1 MTSYLDTD
9 PEMRPDLP
17 TRERVAGKT
26 EVQCPSCGA
35 WRPGFCVSSLPETTE
50 GHDWACDGCITRW
63 ARVPVVPTLEQ
74 VRAEALRAIDAAA
87 EAARAAYLTPGSGQ
101 ALEYQQVAAEASQYL
116 MHVAAEVEPDP
127 ADYPMLAYEAAA
139 RDVPLAQVVTEVMD
153 AVQVSTLAGRVIRVR
168 RLAAK
173 AAVRAAETPEAV
185 AEAMQVDWTIL
196 AEDA

>member
-1 MTSYLDTD
+1 MAHFLATD
-9 PEMRPDLP
+9 PDQRPDFP
-17 TRERVAGKT
+17 TRERRPGKI
-26 EVQCPSCGA
+26 EVQCPVCSA
-35 WRPGFCVSSLPETTE
+35 WRPGYCVTQLDPPRE
-50 GHDWACDGCITRW
+50 GADWACDGCITRW
-63 ARVPVVPTLEQ
+63 ARAPVVASLEQ
-74 VRAEALRAIDAAA
+74 VRDEALRAIDAAA

-153 AVQVSTLAGRVIRVR
+153 AVEASTLAGRVIRVK

-173 AAVRAAETPEAV
+173 AAARAAETPEAV
-185 AEAMQVDWTIL
+185 AEAMQVDWTISV
-196 AEDA
+196 EDA